1 MEDSN
6 SLDLTD
12 SAEDRVHVPIAF
24 TRDHADWL
32 TADGQANFARGTE
45 ASVTQSQADAYA
57 AMVMH
62 DTLCSPLGL
71 DSARPTLVLSD
82 VRAQPSK
89 KDDGYA
95 TQEAEGDL
103 PDMTAIIQT
112 LMLHRD
118 FITGNQMIYL
128 IVDNRMPADVPHWPA
143 FAAWWASR
151 RCLVG
156 PQEEA
161 TDILWVC
168 ADATTGLHKIP
179 YYWAGV
185 FVLEA
190 ARFLYPAQ
198 HFALIDNDC
207 VPVTLFEVQ
216 DLLQLAHQ
224 QHQWVDLIGCV
235 RSESSSCAGIGMLL
249 FTEAHLE
256 YNAGLVGNRSK
267 HSPLEYETTAAALAK
282 SLQECRL
289 ALVSRARPP
298 VNPSDAAIS
307 GTMFTPFV
315 GIAMQTAL
323 DLCMVYSL
331 YGLYMCKHF
340 WPSPVTSPDELGP
353 GGTIKWPR
361 QSHPKALTPEG
372 RERTPWI
379 TSWARATFEQGI
391 LSVLPMLTGP
401 CTVTSL
407 PGEHLFQASALPRNR
422 MRPAIFHAFGK
433 AKVGAQAALR
443 ELELQGW
450 ETLPIAILGMPN
462 LPPAWVIETWKPVGG
477 CKFTGYFSGAAGNS
491 ALRFC
496 LLLKWRASRPQAT
509 ELFPAQ
515 LQGDSLSCLP
525 AEDNDADVESVST
538 PSSNTSARRADRL
551 TKAIERDSTKGS
563 QAPDP
568 SPCIPFPQLLSPPL
582 FVPWSQVAKLRGVVE
597 LHKDIEACP
606 YEQLQA
612 ALAHPKCL
620 VPGEKEQFLQAN
632 NDLLCQLQGSFMP
645 LEGIAPQVFE
655 AIYQR
660 QQGEILWVTVLWMI
674 ARINEYWIGYDI
686 PPLPSVFQINC
697 GGLGGGA
704 LEGDVPPHFHCMCP
718 PVGESQ
724 VYGPS
729 LSPADVTK
737 EQEYGVAYGCSTGVH
752 EVATLFSLTQNPCQK
767 WEDLGYGKA
776 ALLYQR
782 TQHVLKAARL
792 LPAHRRLPHQAFL
805 SGLWWKLLSLQ
816 PLRLIAYLPV
826 LGCLRPAEQDDLT
839 HFTVNG
845 FSAGSYTGAVIALA
859 IRCLWPA
866 SQITA
871 RLGAIAM
878 PKSVLAAL
886 VATAEPD
893 RRNYYL
899 VHAAEDCLCDWKPTA
914 DDLDMLQRS
923 LHATYVED
931 SARWM
936 GKHKHCYWHW
946 LQCQLPTGKAV
957 WLL

>member
-1 MEDSN
+1 MHSLGN
-6 SLDLTD
+6 S
-12 SAEDRVHVPIAF
+12 
-24 TRDHADWL
+24 
-32 TADGQANFARGTE
+32 DGGGWSSLKTKDGAWRFYIVG
-45 ASVTQSQADAYA
+45 D
-57 AMVMH
+57 
-62 DTLCSPLGL
+62 
-71 DSARPTLVLSD
+71 
-82 VRAQPSK
+82 QP
-89 KDDGYA
+89 
-95 TQEAEGDL
+95 
-103 PDMTAIIQT
+103 
-112 LMLHRD
+112 
-118 FITGNQMIYL
+118 
-128 IVDNRMPADVPHWPA
+128 
-143 FAAWWASR
+143 
-151 RCLVG
+151 
-156 PQEEA
+156 
-161 TDILWVC
+161 
-168 ADATTGLHKIP
+168 
-179 YYWAGV
+179 
-185 FVLEA
+185 
-190 ARFLYPAQ
+190 
-198 HFALIDNDC
+198 
-207 VPVTLFEVQ
+207 
-216 DLLQLAHQ
+216 
-224 QHQWVDLIGCV
+224 CV
-235 RSESSSCAGIGMLL
+235 RSTCRPSSL
-249 FTEAHLE
+249 
-256 YNAGLVGNRSK
+256 
-267 HSPLEYETTAAALAK
+267 SPLPCPKFPVPCPGL
-282 SLQECRL
+282 L
-289 ALVSRARPP
+289 PP
-298 VNPSDAAIS
+298 VPCSKFPVPSLLPPVPCPPVPCPVPCPQFPVPTSLSQVPCAQFAAPSSLPEVDPIGKLIKTCAKHGEHQSPAQWLHAGKQHPAENHKEVGSPTEILYPNLHYNQTTSNRHTKPTFSRSPKPTNDKQPTNQNTGRCCHHARTTGRDASENLVHCRPQNQGPKTIPGSPKWA
-307 GTMFTPFV
+307 
-315 GIAMQTAL
+315 
-323 DLCMVYSL
+323 
-331 YGLYMCKHF
+331 
-340 WPSPVTSPDELGP
+340 SPVQQFLCSTVQLGRP
-353 GGTIKWPR
+353 GGP
-361 QSHPKALTPEG
+361 
-372 RERTPWI
+372 
-379 TSWARATFEQGI
+379 
-391 LSVLPMLTGP
+391 
-401 CTVTSL
+401 
-407 PGEHLFQASALPRNR
+407 
-422 MRPAIFHAFGK
+422 
-433 AKVGAQAALR
+433 LR

-477 CKFTGYFSGAAGNS
+477 CKFTGYFSGVAGNS

-496 LLLKWRASRPQAT
+496 LLLKWRAIRPQAT

-568 SPCIPFPQLLSPPL
+568 SPCIPCPQLLSPPL

-697 GGLGGGA
+697 GGLGGEA

-752 EVATLFSLTQNPCQK
+752 EVATLFVLTQNPCQK

-826 LGCLRPAEQDDLT
+826 LGCLRPAEQADLT

-923 LHATYVED
+923 LHVTYVED

-936 GKHKHCYWHW
+936 GKHKHCYWRW
-946 LQCQLPTGKAV
+946 LQCQLPRQSQSGYSEAHAPRCCSSP
-957 WLL
+957 